1 MALVDFIS
9 ISIVDGSGDVKALP
23 IYFPAGMTLANV
35 QAGASALATALN
47 DAIDGKIAAITYTKN
62 LTVPGGLNA
71 GGGGDIQRGALLS
84 FNAENTV
91 YKHGM
96 FVPTVKDSLFTG
108 DTPITDTGALATFIS
123 DVIAGMGTGGSEL
136 IPSDKYANDLTTLA
150 SASKR
155 FRK

>member
-9 ISIVDGSGDVKALP
+9 LSIVDGSGDVKALP

-71 GGGGDIQRGALLS
+71 GGAGDIQRGALLS
-84 FNAENTV
+84 FNAANTV

-136 IPSDKYANDLTTLA
+136 IPSDRYANDLTALA
-150 SASKR
+150 SATKR

>member
-35 QAGASALATALN
+35 QAGASAIATSLN
-47 DAIDGKIAAITYTKN
+47 AAIDGKITAITYTKN

-71 GGGGDIQRGALLS
+71 GGAGDIQRGALLS
-84 FNAENTV
+84 FIAANTV

-108 DTPITDTGALATFIS
+108 DAPVTDNGELATFIEA
-123 DVIAGMGTGGSEL
+123 ITTGAGTGGNEL